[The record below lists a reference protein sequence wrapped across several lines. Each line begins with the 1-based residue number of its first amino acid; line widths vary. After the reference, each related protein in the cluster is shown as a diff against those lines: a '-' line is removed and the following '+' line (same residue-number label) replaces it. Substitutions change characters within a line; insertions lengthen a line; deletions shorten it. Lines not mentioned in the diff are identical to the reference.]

1 MKRNIPLLLLAMAL
15 HGPLSAQTGSVDPGF
30 NIGSGADN
38 TVRAFAVQPDG
49 NVVVA
54 GVHATYNGTG
64 AATVFRVQP
73 NGTLDATF
81 NSGSGA
87 NATATCL
94 ALQADGK
101 VLLGGAFTSYN
112 GTTRGYIARLN
123 TDGSLDMT
131 FNSSVGAGSTIQ
143 AIAVQPDGKILIAGA
158 FSTYNGTN
166 RNRIARLNADGSL
179 DAGFNPGT
187 GANNLIYAMALQSDG
202 KVLIGGQFTAVNGT
216 SLNRI
221 ARLNAN
227 GSLDLSFTPGT
238 GPDNTVW
245 AIAVQPNGKAIIA
258 GEFTQYNSISRSRIA
273 RLNTDGSND
282 ASFNPGTGLYA
293 LSGAI
298 GRRIAL
304 HGGGKVLVT
313 GAFTSVN
320 GTARNRI
327 ARLNADG
334 SLDTGFNP
342 GSGMNNNEGWA
353 IAARPNGKVL
363 AGGSFTLFN
372 GTAKN
377 RLVQLLGDDCP
388 LLGVNIGSA
397 CDDGDPNT
405 LGDAYN
411 NSCTCVGACNGNQ
424 VVLRI
429 TTDTHADQLSWVFT
443 DGSNNT
449 IATGSLTAADNSTT
463 VQRTVCLENHYVG
476 PSFYGFRLMD
486 SFGDGITGGGWE
498 LQTTDGKVILRD
510 TFSGGARTPDALP
523 LTPGYTNH
531 GFSLPLGSANIETAR
546 CGVFN
551 YALGNKIF
559 CNKVTGATQYEFEFT
574 DPDAGFTRRV
584 TKTTNYVQFWDM
596 VTDPLTPGVK
606 YFVRVRSDKD
616 GPLASA
622 HWGAGCEVGLG
633 IAETV
638 LCSALIPAPLYGH
651 SCGEERTFGTN
662 NSFIYA
668 TPVTGATEYQFH
680 IYNLDEGYDTVITR
694 NTYILQLKWVP
705 KPLMD
710 GFTYHV
716 QLNVK
721 VNGLYSGFCA
731 SSCTITINNNP
742 NLHERIVPA
751 MGAPDAILWPNPND
765 GQLLNV
771 AVHGIDEQ
779 ITTAT
784 VRLLDLTGR
793 MALGTQLPVANGALN
808 SILDLDG
815 AANGTYLLQIT
826 AGDRTWT
833 ERVVVNK

>member
-30 NIGSGADN
+30 NVGTGANN
-38 TVRAFAVQPDG
+38 TVRAFLVQPDG
-49 NVVVA
+49 NVVMSGA
-54 GVHATYNGTG
+54 HSLYNGSSANTIVRLDVYGAVDPGFSVGTG
-64 AATVFRVQP
+64 ANNYISAM
-73 NGTLDATF
+73 
-81 NSGSGA
+81 
-87 NATATCL
+87 
-94 ALQADGK
+94 ALQPDGK
-101 VLLGGAFTSYN
+101 ILIGGAFTSYN
-112 GTTRGYIARLN
+112 GTGRNYIARINANGSLDATFNPGTGANQRVEAIVVQPDGKILIGGAFQNFNGSGRNRIARLNANGTVDAGFVPGTGANQNVEALALQSDGKVLVGGSFTSFNGTALNSIARLNSNGSLDLTFTPGTGASATIWDMALQPDGKLVVGGEFTTFNGTARGRIARLN
-123 TDGSLDMT
+123 TDGSLDLT
-131 FNSSVGAGSTIQ
+131 FATGSGLSAICRRLEMHGGGKVLVAGNFTSANGVG
-143 AIAVQPDGKILIAGA
+143 
-158 FSTYNGTN
+158 
-166 RNRIARLNADGSL
+166 RNRIARLNADGST
-179 DAGFNPGT
+179 DVAFNPGM
-187 GANNLIYAMALQSDG
+187 GLNNGEAWAL
-202 KVLIGGQFTAVNGT
+202 
-216 SLNRI
+216 
-221 ARLNAN
+221 
-227 GSLDLSFTPGT
+227 
-238 GPDNTVW
+238 
-245 AIAVQPNGKAIIA
+245 
-258 GEFTQYNSISRSRIA
+258 
-273 RLNTDGSND
+273 
-282 ASFNPGTGLYA
+282 
-293 LSGAI
+293 
-298 GRRIAL
+298 
-304 HGGGKVLVT
+304 
-313 GAFTSVN
+313 
-320 GTARNRI
+320 
-327 ARLNADG
+327 
-334 SLDTGFNP
+334 
-342 GSGMNNNEGWA
+342 
-353 IAARPNGKVL
+353 AARPNGKVL
-363 AGGSFTLFN
+363 LGGSFTLFN
-372 GTAKN
+372 STAKN
-377 RLVQLLGDDCP
+377 RVVQLRGDDCP

-411 NSCTCVGACNGNQ
+411 NSCTCVGTCNGNQ
-424 VVLRI
+424 VVLLI
-429 TTDTHADQLSWVFT
+429 TTDAHADQLSWVFT

-574 DPDAGFTRRV
+574 DPDAGFSRRV

-651 SCGEERTFGTN
+651 SCSEERTFGTN

-668 TPVTGATEYQFH
+668 TPVTGATEYQFR

-705 KPLMD
+705 KPLVD
-710 GFTYHV
+710 GNTYHV

-731 SSCTITINNNP
+731 SSCTIIINNNP
-742 NLHERIVPA
+742 DLHERLVPA
-751 MGAPDAILWPNPND
+751 MGAPEAILWPNPND

-779 ITTAT
+779 VTTAS

-793 MALGTQLPVANGALN
+793 MALGTQLPVANGTLN

-833 ERVVVNK
+833 ERVVVNR